1 MDYEQVVELLQKAGL
16 PYAYDHFEEGE
27 APDPPF
33 LVYLYPGSHNFT
45 ADGKVY
51 FKVRQLDVELYTDMK
66 DPVLEE
72 RLEQVRWKV
81 MPAGPQR
88 RENCGTLDVPAEE
101 RRVLRL
107 VRASHPATA

>member
-1 MDYEQVVELLQKAGL
+1 MDYEQVVELLRKTGL

-33 LVYLYPGSHNFT
+33 LVYLYPGSHNFA

-51 FKVRQLDVELYTDMK
+51 FKVRQLDVELYTDVN

-72 RLEQVRWKV
+72 RLEQLFDE
-81 MPAGPQR
+81 AGIVYAKT
-88 RENCGTLDVPAEE
+88 ESFLESE
-101 RRVLRL
+101 KMYEVLYETE
-107 VRASHPATA
+107 V